1 MSNSNFSNNP
11 GQEITE
17 VVLTM
22 KDLISEID
30 REAEEMEEGSA

>member
-11 GQEITE
+11 GQKITE

-30 REAEEMEEGSA
+30 QGAGEMEEDSA

>member
-1 MSNSNFSNNP
+1 MSNSNFRIIP
-11 GQEITE
+11 DEKIIK

-30 REAEEMEEGSA
+30 PAGEEMEEDSV

>member
-11 GQEITE
+11 RQENLE
-17 VVLTM
+17 FVLTM

-30 REAEEMEEGSA
+30 QEAREMEEDSE